1 MTNPTLIAQKEAV
14 NVALKAVPHI
24 AKGLRM
30 SPAQADLLY
39 KQLDGAF
46 TTIEWVEDNEKDI
59 REDIVAKRRAP

>member
-1 MTNPTLIAQKEAV
+1 MANPTLTAQKDAI
-14 NVALKAVPHI
+14 NVAMKGVPYI

-39 KQLDGAF
+39 KQLDRAF

>member
-1 MTNPTLIAQKEAV
+1 MSNPTLTAQKMAINAV
-14 NVALKAVPHI
+14 MKAIPHI

-30 SPAQADLLY
+30 SAAEADLLY

-59 REDIVAKRRAP
+59 REDVVAKRRAS